1 MQAIELLVST
11 ENGSIVTNME
21 GIKKNLAAGL
31 EEYKHMVFTEE
42 SKKEAKDTVAS
53 LRKLKKDVNAKKIE
67 VKKHYMAPYEEF
79 ETQAKELMSLIDEPI
94 NYIDEQIKEFDRKR
108 VEERKALIREL
119 YDGILQE
126 HEDVKRFIPLE
137 RIYDTKWEN
146 ATTTKKA
153 INEAILENVTHVE
166 KDLAAIK
173 DMQSEFE
180 DKGIEAYER
189 SLELSDAIYMMNQ
202 YEKQKQEILRRQE
215 EQRKAEEEAKRK
227 AEEEEQRKAEEQVQE
242 VKEEK
247 CEAVI
252 KESVAAEI
260 TQEEKIEPTVMYE
273 MKADAFQIVQLE
285 AAMRDYGISFR
296 RVQ

>member
-42 SKKEAKDTVAS
+42 SKKEAKDTVAG

-94 NYIDEQIKEFDRKR
+94 NYIDEQIREFERKR

-173 DMQSEFE
+173 DMQSKFE

-189 SLELSDAIYMMNQ
+189 CLELSDAIYMMNQ

-215 EQRKAEEEAKRK
+215 EQRKAEEEAK
-227 AEEEEQRKAEEQVQE
+227 QKAEEQVQE
-242 VKEEK
+242 VKEEN
-247 CEAVI
+247 CEAVV
-252 KESVAAEI
+252 KEPAVEEV
-260 TQEEKIEPTVMYE
+260 TQEKKIEPTVMYE
-273 MKADAFQIVQLE
+273 MKADAFQIAQIE
-285 AAMRDYGISFR
+285 AAMRDYGIAFR

>member
-1 MQAIELLVST
+1 MQEFELLVST

-94 NYIDEQIKEFDRKR
+94 NYIDEQIKEFEIKR
-108 VEERKALIREL
+108 VEERKSLIREL
-119 YDGILQE
+119 YDDIMQKHEEVE
-126 HEDVKRFIPLE
+126 HFIPLE

-189 SLELSDAIYMMNQ
+189 CLELSDAIYMMNQ

-215 EQRKAEEEAKRK
+215 EQRKAEEEAK
-227 AEEEEQRKAEEQVQE
+227 QKAEEQVQE
-242 VKEEK
+242 AKEEK
-247 CEAVI
+247 CETVV
-252 KESVAAEI
+252 KEPAAAEI
-260 TQEEKIEPTVMYE
+260 TQEKKIEPTVMYE
-273 MKADAFQIVQLE
+273 MKADAFQIAQIE
-285 AAMRDYGISFR
+285 AAMRDYGIAFR

>member
-94 NYIDEQIKEFDRKR
+94 NYIDEQIKEFERKR

-166 KDLAAIK
+166 KDLATIK

-189 SLELSDAIYMMNQ
+189 CLELSDAIYMMNQ

-227 AEEEEQRKAEEQVQE
+227 AEEQEQEA
-242 VKEEK
+242 KEEK
-247 CEAVI
+247 CETVV
-252 KESVAAEI
+252 KEPAAAEI
-260 TQEEKIEPTVMYE
+260 TQEKKIEPTVMYE
-273 MKADAFQIVQLE
+273 MKADAFQIAQIE
-285 AAMRDYGISFR
+285 AAMRDYGIAFR